1 MGSIVAFLIAQGW
14 ASGISTWGVLVA
26 TGVADEAGWVD
37 APGALGSPA
46 LLAVASVFLAIEVVA
61 DKVAYV
67 DSVSDAIQTLIR
79 PVAGAAIAAEWG
91 SADEQISTELAAVIG
106 GGSATVSHFAK
117 MGLRGALNLSPEPF
131 SNVAISSTEDVAG
144 LTVITLAFSYP
155 WLALAVV
162 LLLLALTIVAIV
174 AAVRLYR
181 RAAERIATLGAKPRA
196 G

>member
-46 LLAVASVFLAIEVVA
+46 LLAVASVFLVIEVVA

-162 LLLLALTIVAIV
+162 LPLLALTIVAIV
-174 AAVRLYR
+174 VAVHLYR

>member
-1 MGSIVAFLIAQGW
+1 
-14 ASGISTWGVLVA
+14 
-26 TGVADEAGWVD
+26 
-37 APGALGSPA
+37 
-46 LLAVASVFLAIEVVA
+46 
-61 DKVAYV
+61 
-67 DSVSDAIQTLIR
+67 
-79 PVAGAAIAAEWG
+79 
-91 SADEQISTELAAVIG
+91 
-106 GGSATVSHFAK
+106 

>member
-162 LLLLALTIVAIV
+162 LLLLALTIAAIV

>member
-174 AAVRLYR
+174 VAVHLYR
-181 RAAERIATLGAKPRA
+181 RAAERIATLGTKPRA

>member
-46 LLAVASVFLAIEVVA
+46 LLAVASVFLVIEVVA

>member
-106 GGSATVSHFAK
+106 PKPRPRSQVAK
-117 MGLRGALNLSPEPF
+117 DLWAYIHKNGLQDSKVKRNINPDDALGKVF
-131 SNVAISSTEDVAG
+131 
-144 LTVITLAFSYP
+144 
-155 WLALAVV
+155 
-162 LLLLALTIVAIV
+162 
-174 AAVRLYR
+174 
-181 RAAERIATLGAKPRA
+181 GAKKTIDMFKMTA
-196 G
+196 LVNKHLKK

>member
-46 LLAVASVFLAIEVVA
+46 LLAVASVFLVIEVVA

-162 LLLLALTIVAIV
+162 LLLLALTIAAIV

-181 RAAERIATLGAKPRA
+181 RAAERIATLGTKPRA

>member
-46 LLAVASVFLAIEVVA
+46 LLAVASVFLVIEVVA

-162 LLLLALTIVAIV
+162 LLLLALTIAAIV

>member
-26 TGVADEAGWVD
+26 TGVADETGWVD

-46 LLAVASVFLAIEVVA
+46 LLAVASVFLVIEVVA